1 MTNEELASKIQNGD
15 NSVIP
20 QLWEQVERFIY
31 KLALKW
37 AGAYNRPDITA
48 EDLYQS
54 GYFALLDAVQRF
66 EYGRGNFI
74 TALSFS
80 LKTAFSGALK
90 WHCGRPPQDA
100 SFYCVSLNA
109 PIQGAEDT
117 TLEDNIPDDYDA
129 FEDVEEQLYQEYVS
143 KTCRSAVES
152 LPEKQ
157 KMCVELQ
164 FFNGETQRSIAEKMN
179 VSGQYVHQLISK
191 GLHSLRKSSFTPE
204 LAEIYFGS
212 RNYYA
217 GVGCMNYKRTGT
229 SAPERE
235 LLRKERF
242 ERRYGEASKKL
253 SREKK
258 IALLVDYMDYS
269 PEFAEWMVDNDP
281 DHDYSKLL
289 LLKQLTESA

>member
-1 MTNEELASKIQNGD
+1 MSNEELALKIQNGD
-15 NSVIP
+15 NSIIP

-66 EYGRGNFI
+66 EYGRGDFL
-74 TALSFS
+74 TVLSFS

-109 PIQGAEDT
+109 PVQGAEDT

-157 KMCVELQ
+157 KICVELH

-179 VSGQYVHQLISK
+179 VSGQYVHQLVSN
-191 GLHSLRKSSFTPE
+191 GLHSLRKSSFAPE
-204 LAEIYFGS
+204 LSEIYFGS
-212 RNYYA
+212 RNYYS
-217 GVGCMNYKRTGT
+217 GVGYMRYKLTGT

-235 LLRKERF
+235 LLRKEKK
-242 ERRYGEASKKL
+242 EREYKRAAQNL
-253 SREKK
+253 SRDRK
-258 IALLVDYMDYS
+258 ISLLVEYLGYS
-269 PEFAEWMVDNDP
+269 NDLAEWMVDTDP
-281 DHDYSKLL
+281 KRDYSKLL
-289 LLKQLTESA
+289 LLEQIESA

>member
-1 MTNEELASKIQNGD
+1 MSNEELALKIQNGD

-37 AGAYNRPDITA
+37 AGAYNRPDITV

-66 EYGRGNFI
+66 EYGRGDFL
-74 TALSFS
+74 TVLSFS
-80 LKTAFSGALK
+80 LKTAFSDALK
-90 WHCGRPPQDA
+90 WRSNRPPQDA

-109 PIQGAEDT
+109 PIQGVEDA
-117 TLEDNIPDDYDA
+117 TLEDNIPDDHDV
-129 FEDVEEQLYQEYVS
+129 FEDVEERLYQEYVS
-143 KTCRSAVES
+143 KTCHKAVDS
-152 LPEKQ
+152 LSNRQ
-157 KMCVELQ
+157 KEFIELH
-164 FFNGETQRSIAEKMN
+164 FFNNMTQKDIAAQQ
-179 VSGQYVHQLISK
+179 GISFQRVRQIIVD
-191 GLHSLRKSSFTPE
+191 GLRHIRNGSFSPE
-204 LAEIYFGS
+204 LEKIYYS
-212 RNYYA
+212 SCNYYR
-217 GVGCMNYKRTGT
+217 GVGT
-229 SAPERE
+229 SAFKRANTSSVERE